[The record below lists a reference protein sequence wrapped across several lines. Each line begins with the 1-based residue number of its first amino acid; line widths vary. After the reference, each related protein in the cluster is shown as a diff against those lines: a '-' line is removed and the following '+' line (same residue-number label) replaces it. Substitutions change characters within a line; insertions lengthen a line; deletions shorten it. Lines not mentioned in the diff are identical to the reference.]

1 MPAGQVENGQDDLV
15 VGVSTRGAGS
25 VHVPEGP
32 MTIDR
37 LLTDTSG
44 VLTLRPGDVGVH
56 LSAGADLDGDGR
68 PDLPFGSEKDDTEA
82 TDAGVLWRF
91 NAGGA

>member
-1 MPAGQVENGQDDLV
+1 
-15 VGVSTRGAGS
+15 
-25 VHVPEGP
+25 

-44 VLTLRPGDVGVH
+44 VLTLRSGDVGVH
-56 LSAGADLDGDGR
+56 LSAGADLDEDGR
-68 PDLPFGSEKDDTEA
+68 PDLPFGSAQDDTEA
-82 TDAGVLWRF
+82 TDAGVLWLF